1 MMMRKQGGR
10 GNEDGDNDGETTRR
24 HGGGKEEKGPR
35 DVDVS
40 WAIGKF
46 FCLFLFLFVFVFY

>member
-1 MMMRKQGGR
+1 MRKRGR
-10 GNEDGDNDGETTRR
+10 GNEDRDNDGEMTRQ

-46 FCLFLFLFVFVFY
+46 FVCFSFSFFFFFTN